1 MSTPQQRIELEVRQ
15 ALKEQNKLELST
27 LRMLL
32 NAINN
37 EQIRSGQEVDDQVFL
52 LLVRRAIKQ
61 RQDSVEQ
68 YSRGGRDDLAEKER
82 KEAEILRRYLP
93 PEVDEREIQQAI
105 RQFVEAESLCGPQ
118 GIGPVMKAMMARFGS
133 SADGATINRLARE
146 ILDSAE

>member
-37 EQIRSGQEVDDQVFL
+37 EQIRSGQEVDEQVFS

-105 RQFVEAESLCGPQ
+105 RQFVEAESLSGPQ